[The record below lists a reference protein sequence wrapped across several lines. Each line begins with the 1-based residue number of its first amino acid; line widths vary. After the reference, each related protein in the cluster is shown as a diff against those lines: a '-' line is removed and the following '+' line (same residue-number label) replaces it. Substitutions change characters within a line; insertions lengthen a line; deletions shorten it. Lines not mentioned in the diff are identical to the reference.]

1 MVWEAYDLGVKQV
14 FIMQRHLDQTT
25 TTTTDDYSHDKDD
38 STRRRTTTQS
48 VRNTGSV
55 FIVEIS
61 KLLTFSLFYFVSKI
75 KLSSR
80 WGLWASV
87 YVGGCLGD

>member
-1 MVWEAYDLGVKQV
+1 MAWEAYVLCVKKV
-14 FIMQRHLDQTT
+14 FMMQRHLDQTT

-38 STRRRTTTQS
+38 STRRTTTQS

-80 WGLWASV
+80 WGLWARV
-87 YVGGCLGD
+87 CVGGCLGD